1 MASTEPAGCG
11 VSQMESESKERK
23 TQRLQLLKQRAQAV
37 LEQYQVGD
45 FGQSDTTV
53 KLLKDLRIYQV
64 ELELQNEELRI
75 AQLEADHAQRSY
87 RTLFDQMPLA
97 ALVLD
102 TNGIVDDCN
111 ERATALLGM
120 QGRSIA
126 IDVRFWHRLNKPDR
140 TRLHVALRDVMPGQ
154 AQILKRVEIVSPA
167 TSSAVFDVHLIGL
180 SMDYKLDRRVLLLL
194 VDRSAEQA
202 REQERRLYD
211 ALLDAADN
219 FIYAADLE
227 GRMLLVNQSL
237 LSFVKRPRDM
247 VLGQRRESFLPL
259 REAILHREADQK
271 VIQSGAPMTLE
282 EHMNAGPR
290 NVPVDFVT
298 RRFPLLD
305 AAGEIYGVGG
315 ISTDISAIKA
325 QQRQILLSE
334 SVFLC
339 SDEAIIITDA
349 NMCIIRVNPA
359 FSRMTGF
366 SSEAVLGQSTRVLK
380 SGRHSPTFYDNIGKA
395 LAQTGHWAG
404 EINNRRAD
412 GSFFTVWS
420 SINVVRDSEGQALH
434 YISLQSDVTQLHEAQ
449 IALQRQASYDSLTG
463 LPNRDLFGDRIAQ
476 LVAQSQRQHTLF
488 ALLFVDLD
496 HFKEVNDTLGHQVG
510 DILLRTVSDRLQHGV
525 RSEDTVAR
533 MGGDEFVVLLPG
545 TDRAGALALANNL
558 LVRLREPLVL
568 EGAGSYRPMASL
580 GVAVFPED
588 GSVPDELLRSADMA
602 MYRAKLTGRNRMLS
616 YTADMGASTDLA
628 FTIQTELAI
637 GLAEQQFR
645 VYFQPKCRLDT
656 GELVG
661 AEALVRW
668 ERPGHGLTL
677 PGVFIGV
684 AEKSGLLVEIDHW
697 VMQDAMRQ
705 LGQWHRLGLWSASMR
720 MAINQNVAD
729 LQKPDL
735 LSQISTILQV
745 NGVSADMLELEI
757 TEDALLHHTPE
768 QLARLQALRRTGVSV
783 AIDDFG
789 TGYSSLS
796 YLRLLPVSV
805 IKIDQSFVASMLTD
819 NNDAVLVR
827 TIVDMAHDL
836 GHSLVAEGVETPLQR
851 DRLSQLGAEVG
862 QGYLFGYPV
871 GAEEFEARWLKPGPT
886 PSC

>member
-1 MASTEPAGCG
+1 MAQEKSACFDVGHMEP
-11 VSQMESESKERK
+11 ESKERK

-37 LEQYQVGD
+37 LEQSQVGGID
-45 FGQSDTTV
+45 PSDTMV
-53 KLLKDLRIYQV
+53 KLLEDLRIYQV
-64 ELELQNEELRI
+64 ELELQNEELRT
-75 AQLEADHAQRSY
+75 AQLEAEHAQRSY
-87 RTLFDQMPLA
+87 RTLFDQMPLP

-102 TNGIVDDCN
+102 TKGIVDNCN
-111 ERATALLGM
+111 ERAAALFGTQGHFLG
-120 QGRSIA
+120 
-126 IDVRFWHRLNKPDR
+126 IDIRFWHKLNKPDR
-140 TRLHVALRDVMPGQ
+140 ARLHVALRDVMPGQ
-154 AQILKRVEIVSPA
+154 AQVLNRVEIVNQKISG
-167 TSSAVFDVHLIGL
+167 AVFDVHLIGL
-180 SMDYKLDRRVLLLL
+180 SMDYKLDRRILLLL
-194 VDRSAEQA
+194 VDRSAEQT
-202 REQERRLYD
+202 REQERHLYD
-211 ALLDAADN
+211 ALLDATDN
-219 FIYAADLE
+219 FIFAADLD
-227 GRMLLVNQSL
+227 GRMLLVNRAL
-237 LSFVKRPRDM
+237 LNFVERPRGM
-247 VLGQRRESFLPL
+247 VLGQHRESFLPL
-259 REAILHREADQK
+259 RDAILHREADQK

-282 EHMNAGPR
+282 EHVNAGPGH
-290 NVPVDFVT
+290 VPVDFVT
-298 RRFPLLD
+298 RRFPLFD
-305 AAGEIYGVGG
+305 DSGKAYGVGG
-315 ISTDISAIKA
+315 ISTDISAIKV

-349 NMCIIRVNPA
+349 QMRIVRINPA
-359 FSRMTGF
+359 FTRMTGF
-366 SSEAVLGQSTRVLK
+366 SSEAVLGQNTRVLK
-380 SGRHSPTFYDNIGKA
+380 SGRHSVTFYENMGKA
-395 LAQTGHWAG
+395 LAQIGHWAG

-420 SINVVRDSEGQALH
+420 NINVVRNNEGQVLH
-434 YISLQSDVTQLHEAQ
+434 YIALQSDVTQLHEAQ

-463 LPNRDLFGDRIAQ
+463 LPNRSLFNDRIAQ
-476 LVAQSQRQHTLF
+476 LVAQSQRQAILF

-510 DILLRTVSDRLQHGV
+510 DTLLRTVSERLLHGV

-533 MGGDEFVVLLPG
+533 MGGDEFVVLLPS

-558 LVRLREPLVL
+558 LVRLREPLML
-568 EGAGSYRPMASL
+568 DGAGSYRPMASL

-588 GSVPDELLRSADMA
+588 GSAPDELLRSADMA
-602 MYRAKLTGRNRMLS
+602 MYRAKLTGRNRLLS

-684 AEKSGLLVEIDHW
+684 AEKSGLLVELDHW
-697 VMQDAMRQ
+697 VMQDAMQQ
-705 LGQWHRLGLWSASMR
+705 LGQWYRLGLWSASMR

-735 LSQISTILQV
+735 LTQISTILQV
-745 NGVSADMLELEI
+745 NGVRADMLELEI
-757 TEDALLHHTPE
+757 TEDTLLHHTPE
-768 QLARLQALRRTGVSV
+768 QLARLQALRDMGVSV

-836 GHSLVAEGVETPLQR
+836 GLSLVAEGVETLLQR
-851 DRLSQLGAEVG
+851 ERLAHLGAEVG
-862 QGYLFGYPV
+862 QGYLFGYPIS
-871 GAEEFEARWLKPGPT
+871 AEEFEVRWLNLGIT
-886 PSC
+886 P